1 LHSPDF
7 KEMAIQFGYVTLFA
21 VSFPLAALFAYL
33 NNVTELRLDSYQVCN
48 MHRRAEWRV
57 QE

>member
-1 LHSPDF
+1 
-7 KEMAIQFGYVTLFA
+7 MAIQFGYVTLFA